1 MQLSFCNLLL
11 CNSKFY
17 PSSNHIVKVH
27 VLWVVSINTLNLSYS
42 RAWNNSCVQH
52 NESKNGSKKFNL
64 YFRSAY
70 MCANLFHLLLRTTE
84 LQHFAVT
91 HSCAMTQLL
100 QSKALNLA
108 TNHDKFRM
116 MPLTEHE
123 NVSEST
129 LKMMYV
135 SLKYKHSNIKI
146 ETPCSLLLII
156 KIGQLSVFI

>member
-1 MQLSFCNLLL
+1 MGL
-11 CNSKFY
+11 
-17 PSSNHIVKVH
+17 
-27 VLWVVSINTLNLSYS
+27 
-42 RAWNNSCVQH
+42 
-52 NESKNGSKKFNL
+52 KKFNL

-70 MCANLFHLLLRTTE
+70 MCANFFHLLLCTIE

-129 LKMMYV
+129 SKMMYV
-135 SLKYKHSNIKI
+135 SLKYKHSNTKI
-146 ETPCSLLLII
+146 GTPYSLLLII